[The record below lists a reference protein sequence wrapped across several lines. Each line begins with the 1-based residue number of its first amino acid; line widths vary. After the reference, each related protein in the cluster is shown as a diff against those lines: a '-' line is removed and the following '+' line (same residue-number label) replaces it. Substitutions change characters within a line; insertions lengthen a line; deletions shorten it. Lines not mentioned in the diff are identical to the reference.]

1 MHRVPELRS
10 HQQGAS
16 LITSLILLGVL
27 ALMGI
32 AGVMIANTQF
42 RIAGNLQFQ
51 SAAMSDAE
59 SALAVAE
66 NWLPANYTHQGFA
79 DSGTPGLYP
88 LGVTPDPVTMTWD
101 DTNSIRVDPAGNQRY
116 IIELYLAGRT
126 LPSSSVVQC
135 NTYGTSA
142 PCPKVNVYRVSTRG
156 VSRGG
161 ATRLV
166 QSLFA
171 VRTSN

>member
-1 MHRVPELRS
+1 MHPLSSRHLR
-10 HQQGAS
+10 QTGAS
-16 LITSLILLGVL
+16 LVAGLVILGVL

-32 AGVMIANTQF
+32 SGVMIANTQF
-42 RIAGNLQFQ
+42 KMAGNLQFQ
-51 SAAMSDAE
+51 TAAMADAE

-66 NWLPANYTHQGFA
+66 NWLPANYTDQGFA
-79 DSGTPGLYP
+79 QTGTRGLYP
-88 LGVTPDPVTMTWD
+88 LGTAPDPTTMTWD
-101 DTNSIRVDPAGNQRY
+101 DTSSISVDAAGNQRY
-116 IIELYLAGRT
+116 MIELYLAGRT
-126 LPSSSVVQC
+126 LPTNSVVQC

-142 PCPKVNVYRVSTRG
+142 PCPKVNIYRISSRG

-166 QSLFA
+166 QSFFA